1 MTIGLAYA
9 RPLLIAGASAP
20 PPNSNLSLSFPP
32 FISPAVD
39 TAKERGIPDPTRLTP
54 LSLALAVYTH
64 LLVLSS
70 SNDQVFWRWGNVFLV
85 QLLWAI
91 EIRLGQHLDDDETA
105 EEVEGGG
112 GGAGGASAGVA
123 TSSGGV
129 GGGGEGGGGVMTT
142 TATARSGGS
151 SSSSALSSSTGGIP
165 APVMVAAAD
174 QATSGPSRSLAAGG
188 GTVKWKGE

>member
-9 RPLLIAGASAP
+9 RPLLIAGACTTLRFLCFSPLPTGQPLTRKEHIPSP
-20 PPNSNLSLSFPP
+20 PSLP
-32 FISPAVD
+32 
-39 TAKERGIPDPTRLTP
+39 LTP
-54 LSLALAVYTH
+54 LRTRAVYTH

-91 EIRLGQHLDDDETA
+91 EIRLGQHLDDDETTAVAAA

-112 GGAGGASAGVA
+112 GGGGGASASAGGA

-129 GGGGEGGGGVMTT
+129 GGGGGEGGGGGV
-142 TATARSGGS
+142 ATSSAVSGGGGGGGGSLS
-151 SSSSALSSSTGGIP
+151 SSSKAAP
-165 APVMVAAAD
+165 APVMVAAAS
-174 QATSGPSRSLAAGG
+174 TSGPSSVGG
-188 GTVKWKGE
+188 GSGVKWKGE